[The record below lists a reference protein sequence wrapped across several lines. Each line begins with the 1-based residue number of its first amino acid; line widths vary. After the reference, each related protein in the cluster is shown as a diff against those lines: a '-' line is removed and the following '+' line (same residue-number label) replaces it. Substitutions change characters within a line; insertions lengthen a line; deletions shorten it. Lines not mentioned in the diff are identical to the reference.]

1 MKLIEKI
8 SSSIISAM
16 KEKNVDEL
24 ESLRA
29 IKSALLLAQ
38 TQKGSDGNI
47 KESDEIKILQ
57 KLVKQRKE
65 SAEIYKNQNR
75 LELADIEIKQS
86 KIIERF
92 LPVQMNFE
100 DLEKLIVE
108 IINQTGAQGMK
119 DMGKVMGIASV
130 KLSGK
135 ADGKTI
141 SNIVILIFVFLF
153 FIFY

>member
-1 MKLIEKI
+1 MKLIDKI
-8 SSSIISAM
+8 SNSIISAM
-16 KEKNVDEL
+16 KEKNASEL

-38 TQKGSDGNI
+38 TKKGSERNVGQS
-47 KESDEIKILQ
+47 EEVKILQ

-65 SAEIYKNQNR
+65 SAEIYNKQNR
-75 LELADIEIKQS
+75 LELADVEIRQF

-92 LPVQMNFE
+92 LPSQISVK
-100 DLEKLIVE
+100 DLEKIIIE
-108 IINQTGAQGMK
+108 IINQTGAEGLK
-119 DMGKVMGIASV
+119 DMGKVMGIAST

-141 SNIVILIFVFLF
+141 SNIIRSKLM
-153 FIFY
+153 

>member
-1 MKLIEKI
+1 MKLIDKI

-16 KEKNVDEL
+16 KEKNVSEL

-38 TQKGSDGNI
+38 TKKGSERNVGQS
-47 KESDEIKILQ
+47 EEVKILQ

-65 SAEIYKNQNR
+65 SAEIYNKQNR
-75 LELADIEIKQS
+75 LELADVEIRQF

-92 LPVQMNFE
+92 LPSQISVK
-100 DLEKLIVE
+100 DLEKIIIE
-108 IINQTGAQGMK
+108 IINQTGAEGLK
-119 DMGKVMGIASV
+119 DMGKVMGIAST

-141 SNIVILIFVFLF
+141 SNIVRSKLM
-153 FIFY
+153 

>member
-1 MKLIEKI
+1 
-8 SSSIISAM
+8 M

-47 KESDEIKILQ
+47 QESDEIKILQ

-65 SAEIYKNQNR
+65 SAEIYKKQNR
-75 LELADIEIKQS
+75 LELADIEISQS
-86 KIIERF
+86 NIIERF
-92 LPVQMNFE
+92 LPAQISLE
-100 DLEKLIVE
+100 DLDKLISE
-108 IINQTGAQGMK
+108 IISQTGAKEMK
-119 DMGKVMGIASV
+119 DMGKVMGIAST

-141 SNIVILIFVFLF
+141 SNIVRSKLI
-153 FIFY
+153 

>member
-1 MKLIEKI
+1 MKLINKI

-47 KESDEIKILQ
+47 QESDEIKILQ

-65 SAEIYKNQNR
+65 SAEIYKKQSR
-75 LELADIEIKQS
+75 LELANIEINQS
-86 KIIERF
+86 RIIERF
-92 LPVQMNFE
+92 LPDQISTE
-100 DLEKLIVE
+100 DLDKLITE
-108 IINQTGAQGMK
+108 IINQTGAHGMK
-119 DMGKVMGIASV
+119 DKGKVMGIASS

-141 SNIVILIFVFLF
+141 SNIVRSKLI
-153 FIFY
+153 

>member
-1 MKLIEKI
+1 MKLIDKI

-47 KESDEIKILQ
+47 QESDEIKILQ

-65 SAEIYKNQNR
+65 SAEIYKKQNR
-75 LELADIEIKQS
+75 LELADIEISQS
-86 KIIERF
+86 NIIERF
-92 LPVQMNFE
+92 LPAQISLE
-100 DLEKLIVE
+100 DLDKLISE
-108 IINQTGAQGMK
+108 IISQTGAKGMK
-119 DMGKVMGIASV
+119 DKGKVMGIAST
-130 KLSGK
+130 KLSGN

-141 SNIVILIFVFLF
+141 SNIVRSKLI
-153 FIFY
+153 

>member
-1 MKLIEKI
+1 MKLIDKI

-38 TQKGSDGNI
+38 TQKGPDGNI
-47 KESDEIKILQ
+47 QESDEIKILQ

-65 SAEIYKNQNR
+65 SAEIYKKQNR
-75 LELADIEIKQS
+75 LELADIEISQS
-86 KIIERF
+86 NIIERF
-92 LPVQMNFE
+92 LPAQISLE
-100 DLEKLIVE
+100 DLDKLISE
-108 IINQTGAQGMK
+108 IISQTGAKGMK
-119 DMGKVMGIASV
+119 DMGKVMGIAST

-141 SNIVILIFVFLF
+141 SNIVRTKLI
-153 FIFY
+153 

>member
-1 MKLIEKI
+1 MKLIDKI

-16 KEKNVDEL
+16 KEKNASEL

-38 TQKGSDGNI
+38 TQKGSERNVSQS
-47 KESDEIKILQ
+47 EEVKILQ

-65 SAEIYKNQNR
+65 SAEIYNKQNR
-75 LELADIEIKQS
+75 LELADVEIRQS

-92 LPVQMNFE
+92 LPAQISIE
-100 DLEKLIVE
+100 DLEKIIIE
-108 IINQTGAQGMK
+108 IINQTGAEGLK
-119 DMGKVMGIASV
+119 DMGKVMGIAST

-141 SNIVILIFVFLF
+141 SNIVRSKLM
-153 FIFY
+153 

>member
-1 MKLIEKI
+1 MKLIDKI
-8 SSSIISAM
+8 SNSIISAM
-16 KEKNVDEL
+16 KEKNASEL

-38 TQKGSDGNI
+38 TQKGSEGNVGQS
-47 KESDEIKILQ
+47 EEVKILQ

-65 SAEIYKNQNR
+65 SAEIYNKQNR
-75 LELADIEIKQS
+75 LELADVEIRQF

-92 LPVQMNFE
+92 LPAQISVE
-100 DLEKLIVE
+100 DLEKIIIE
-108 IINQTGAQGMK
+108 IINQTGAEGMK
-119 DMGKVMGIASV
+119 DMGKVMGIAST

-141 SNIVILIFVFLF
+141 SNIVRLKLI
-153 FIFY
+153 

>member
-1 MKLIEKI
+1 MKLIDKI

-47 KESDEIKILQ
+47 RESDEIKILQ

-65 SAEIYKNQNR
+65 SAEIYKKQNR
-75 LELADIEIKQS
+75 LELANIEIGQS
-86 KIIERF
+86 KVIERF
-92 LPVQMNFE
+92 LPAQISLE
-100 DLEKLIVE
+100 DLDKLISE
-108 IINQTGAQGMK
+108 IISQIGAQGMK
-119 DMGKVMGIASV
+119 DMGKVMGIAST

-141 SNIVILIFVFLF
+141 SNIVRSKLM
-153 FIFY
+153 

>member
-1 MKLIEKI
+1 
-8 SSSIISAM
+8 M

-141 SNIVILIFVFLF
+141 SNIVRSKLV
-153 FIFY
+153 

>member
-1 MKLIEKI
+1 MKLIDKI

-16 KEKNVDEL
+16 KEKNASEL

-38 TQKGSDGNI
+38 TKKGSERNVGQS
-47 KESDEIKILQ
+47 EEVKILQ

-65 SAEIYKNQNR
+65 SAEIYNKQNR
-75 LELADIEIKQS
+75 LELADVEIRQS

-92 LPVQMNFE
+92 LPAQISVE
-100 DLEKLIVE
+100 DLEKIIIE
-108 IINQTGAQGMK
+108 IINQTGAEGLK
-119 DMGKVMGIASV
+119 DMGKVMGIAST

-141 SNIVILIFVFLF
+141 SNIVRSKLM
-153 FIFY
+153 

>member
-1 MKLIEKI
+1 MKLIDKI

-47 KESDEIKILQ
+47 QESDEIKILQ

-65 SAEIYKNQNR
+65 SAEIYKKQNR
-75 LELADIEIKQS
+75 LELADIEISQS
-86 KIIERF
+86 NIIERF
-92 LPVQMNFE
+92 LPAQISLE
-100 DLEKLIVE
+100 DRDKLISE
-108 IINQTGAQGMK
+108 IISQTGAKGMK
-119 DMGKVMGIASV
+119 DMGKVMGIAST

-141 SNIVILIFVFLF
+141 SNIVRSKLI
-153 FIFY
+153 

>member
-1 MKLIEKI
+1 MKLIDKI

-16 KEKNVDEL
+16 KEKNVEEL

-47 KESDEIKILQ
+47 QESDEIKILQ

-65 SAEIYKNQNR
+65 SAEIYKKQNR
-75 LELADIEIKQS
+75 LELADIEISQS
-86 KIIERF
+86 NIIERF
-92 LPVQMNFE
+92 LPVQISLE
-100 DLEKLIVE
+100 DLDKLISE
-108 IINQTGAQGMK
+108 IISQTGAKGMK
-119 DMGKVMGIASV
+119 DMGKVMGIASS

-141 SNIVILIFVFLF
+141 SNIVRSKLI
-153 FIFY
+153 

>member
-1 MKLIEKI
+1 MKLIDKI

-47 KESDEIKILQ
+47 QESDEIKILQ

-65 SAEIYKNQNR
+65 SAEIYKKQNR
-75 LELADIEIKQS
+75 LELADIEISQS

-92 LPVQMNFE
+92 LPAQISLE
-100 DLEKLIVE
+100 DLDKLISE
-108 IINQTGAQGMK
+108 IINQIGAQGMK
-119 DMGKVMGIASV
+119 DMGKVMGIASS

-141 SNIVILIFVFLF
+141 SNIVRSKLM
-153 FIFY
+153 

>member
-1 MKLIEKI
+1 MILIDKI

-47 KESDEIKILQ
+47 QESDEIKILQ

-65 SAEIYKNQNR
+65 SAEIYKKQNR
-75 LELADIEIKQS
+75 LELADIEISQS

-92 LPVQMNFE
+92 LPAQISLE
-100 DLEKLIVE
+100 DLDRLISE
-108 IINQTGAQGMK
+108 IINQIGAQGMK
-119 DMGKVMGIASV
+119 DMGKVMGIASS

-141 SNIVILIFVFLF
+141 SNIVRSKLM
-153 FIFY
+153 

>member
-1 MKLIEKI
+1 MKLIDKI

-16 KEKNVDEL
+16 KEKNVSEL

-38 TQKGSDGNI
+38 TQKGSEGNVSQS
-47 KESDEIKILQ
+47 EEVKILQ

-65 SAEIYKNQNR
+65 SAEIYNKQNR
-75 LELADIEIKQS
+75 LELADVEIRQF

-92 LPVQMNFE
+92 LPSQISVK
-100 DLEKLIVE
+100 DLEKIIIE
-108 IINQTGAQGMK
+108 IINQTGAEGLK
-119 DMGKVMGIASV
+119 DMGKVMGIAST

-141 SNIVILIFVFLF
+141 SNIVRSKLM
-153 FIFY
+153 